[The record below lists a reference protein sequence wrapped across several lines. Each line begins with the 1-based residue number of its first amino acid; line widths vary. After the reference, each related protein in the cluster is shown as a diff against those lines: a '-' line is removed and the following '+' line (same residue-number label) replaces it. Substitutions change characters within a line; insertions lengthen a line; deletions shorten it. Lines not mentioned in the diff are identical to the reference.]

1 MQVYCAI
8 FFHLTN
14 RNKEMANAPPP
25 SPSLSLPKRSQHSG
39 AENQGNAEQKV
50 LQEDRV
56 AFSPAST
63 LSLSSFLVLSCYQGA
78 HKGESI
84 ATKTVQPASQQSGQ
98 ASGGKGGTADGERA
112 AQD

>member
-1 MQVYCAI
+1 
-8 FFHLTN
+8 
-14 RNKEMANAPPP
+14 MANAPP

-63 LSLSSFLVLSCYQGA
+63 LSLSSFLGLSCSQGA